1 MVQIFNGI
9 RILDCSSYMGGPMA
23 ARLLAEF
30 GAEVIKVERPTGD
43 PFRASPWFAIY
54 NRSKK
59 GVVINLKSPAGREAM
74 HKLVGTADVLIESF
88 MPGAAQRLGIDY
100 ETLST
105 LNPRLV
111 YCSVPGFG
119 KDGPY
124 ADVPGWEQ
132 IVQGYATIQNY
143 NGGLRKLLHDPIIGR
158 KYGYGPVWS
167 VLPFASTYNGTQ
179 TAYAIGAA
187 LVARERTGKG
197 QFMENSLFS
206 SMLSAIAATIV
217 RYPGVMYTS
226 SPDQRGNPA
235 IYRSYQGKDGVWF
248 FLAAGNERMVQNL
261 YVAVDRPEW
270 ISDTRLTRFA
280 PLSERQ
286 DQVKGELE
294 EIFATKDTAEWLEI
308 LRAADVPADYVN
320 TVEQFMKDP
329 QLLPENND
337 MVAEWEDSVLGRMKG
352 AKSPVKAS
360 ETPPEVQ
367 GPAPILGQDTMEILG
382 ALGYTEQEITALVR

>member
-1 MVQIFNGI
+1 MEQIFEGI
-9 RILDCSSYMGGPMA
+9 KIIDCSSYMAGPMA

-59 GVVINLKSPAGREAM
+59 SIVLNLKSPAGRDAM
-74 HKLVGTADVLIESF
+74 HKLVATADVLIESF
-88 MPGAAQRLGIDY
+88 MPGATQRLGIDY
-100 ETLST
+100 DTLSAI
-105 LNPRLV
+105 NPLLV

-119 KDGPY
+119 KNGPY
-124 ADVPGWEQ
+124 ADVSGWEQ
-132 IVQGYATIQNY
+132 VVQAHATVQNY
-143 NGGLRKLLHDPIIGR
+143 NGGMRSLRQNPVIGT

-197 QFMENSLFS
+197 QFIENSLFGT
-206 SMLSAIAATIV
+206 MLANIAATLV
-217 RYPGVMYTS
+217 RYPDVQYTS
-226 SPDQRGNPA
+226 NPDQRGNPP

-261 YVAVDRPEW
+261 YIAIDRAEW
-270 ISDTRLTRFA
+270 VSDNRLTRFA
-280 PLSERQ
+280 LLSDRQ
-286 DQVKGELE
+286 DQQKKELE
-294 EIFATKDTAEWLEI
+294 EIFATKDTAEWMEI
-308 LRAADVPADYVN
+308 LREADVPADYIN
-320 TVEQFMKDP
+320 TVETFMKDP
-329 QLLPENND
+329 QLLPEHND
-337 MVAEWEDSVLGRMKG
+337 MVAEWEDSVLGKMKG

-360 ETPPEVQ
+360 ETPPEIK
-367 GPAPILGQDTMEILG
+367 GPAPILGQDSVEILG
-382 ALGYTEQEITALVR
+382 ALGYSEQEIAALVG